1 MKWTFLGA
9 VLAGVGAGVVSS
21 AGLPF
26 MVRHVFPIIF
36 ADAGSGEARPIPE
49 SVQRLATWLTNQPLD
64 ESSVL
69 VLACAMLPLVFLL
82 RGVLLFINGYFLAAV
97 GLRVVES
104 IRLQAFSRLQ
114 CLSLSFHQ
122 SHREGDLISRIIADT
137 AMLQKAL
144 VRVAADLVIQPATLL
159 GAGGILLYLAI
170 SSQGALFMLLAL
182 VSLPVLVLPLRA
194 YGGAIVSRARKSQGK
209 AGDLTA
215 HLSENLASQPD
226 IRAYNLQEKQTRL
239 FANLADQFVR
249 LQLKTIKYN
258 RLIGPTVEMVSALA
272 IGFAVYLGARQ
283 GMSMDVFLPMV
294 MALYFAY
301 DPIKKLGVVMGQL
314 KQAEAS
320 LERISLI
327 VDSQDMLPEPT
338 QPMPLSEA
346 DGSIRFDRVTFQ
358 YEQEPILSEIELEIK
373 AGETVAIVGPS
384 GVGKSTLVSLVCR
397 FYDPE
402 QGSVSIGGINLKH
415 VVAGELR
422 SQIALVS
429 QHPLLFSGSIM
440 DNIRVGNPDAS
451 DDKVKDAAKLARIHE
466 DIHALEAG
474 YQTLLGQRGEGLSGG
489 QRQRMAIARAFL
501 KDAPILILDEA
512 TSALDSESEA
522 GIQEALA
529 ELCKGRTT
537 ILIAH
542 RFSSIKHASR
552 ILVMDKTLAGGAIV
566 ADGTHDE
573 VYATSALYRQL
584 YDQQKLSSS

>member
-49 SVQRLATWLTNQPLD
+49 SVQRLAIWLTNQPLD

-159 GAGGILLYLAI
+159 GAGVILLYLAI

-226 IRAYNLQEKQTRL
+226 IRAYNLQEKQTRM

-346 DGSIRFDRVTFQ
+346 DGSICFDRVTFQ

-415 VVAGELR
+415 VVSGELR

-429 QHPLLFSGSIM
+429 QYPLLFSGSIM

-451 DDKVKDAAKLARIHE
+451 DDRVKDAAKLARIHE

-552 ILVMDKTLAGGAIV
+552 ILVMNKTLAGGAIV

>member
-159 GAGGILLYLAI
+159 GAGVILLYLAI

-226 IRAYNLQEKQTRL
+226 IRAYNLQEKQTRM

-346 DGSIRFDRVTFQ
+346 DGSICFDRVTFQ

-415 VVAGELR
+415 VVSGELR

-429 QHPLLFSGSIM
+429 QYPLLFSGSIM

-451 DDKVKDAAKLARIHE
+451 DDRVKDAAKLARIHE

-552 ILVMDKTLAGGAIV
+552 ILVMNKTLAGGAIV

>member
-1 MKWTFLGA
+1 MWWKVSGFKLLKIA
-9 VLAGVGAGVVSS
+9 VPFIKLSS
-21 AGLPF
+21 IAPG
-26 MVRHVFPIIF
+26 R
-36 ADAGSGEARPIPE
+36 
-49 SVQRLATWLTNQPLD
+49 
-64 ESSVL
+64 
-69 VLACAMLPLVFLL
+69 
-82 RGVLLFINGYFLAAV
+82 
-97 GLRVVES
+97 
-104 IRLQAFSRLQ
+104 
-114 CLSLSFHQ
+114 
-122 SHREGDLISRIIADT
+122 DLISRIIADT

-144 VRVAADLVIQPATLL
+144 VRVAADLVIQPATLF
-159 GAGGILLYLAI
+159 GAGDVSCSTLPFPAREL
-170 SSQGALFMLLAL
+170 LFMLLAL

-194 YGGAIVSRARKSQGK
+194 YGGHRQQGEKVSGQ

-226 IRAYNLQEKQTRL
+226 IRAYNLQEKQTRM
-239 FANLADQFVR
+239 FANSCGSICAV
-249 LQLKTIKYN
+249 QLKTIKYN

-301 DPIKKLGVVMGQL
+301 DPIKKLGVVMGQH
-314 KQAEAS
+314 KQAEDS
-320 LERISLI
+320 LERSRMID
-327 VDSQDMLPEPT
+327 DSQDMLPEPT

-451 DDKVKDAAKLARIHE
+451 DDRVKDAAKLARIHE

-489 QRQRMAIARAFL
+489 QRQRMAIARAF
-501 KDAPILILDEA
+501 
-512 TSALDSESEA
+512 
-522 GIQEALA
+522 
-529 ELCKGRTT
+529 
-537 ILIAH
+537 
-542 RFSSIKHASR
+542 
-552 ILVMDKTLAGGAIV
+552 
-566 ADGTHDE
+566 
-573 VYATSALYRQL
+573 
-584 YDQQKLSSS
+584 

>member
-49 SVQRLATWLTNQPLD
+49 SVQRLAIWLTNQPLD

-226 IRAYNLQEKQTRL
+226 IRAYNLQEKQTRM

-346 DGSIRFDRVTFQ
+346 DGSICFDRVTFQ

-415 VVAGELR
+415 VVSGELR

-429 QHPLLFSGSIM
+429 QYPLLFSGSIM

-451 DDKVKDAAKLARIHE
+451 DDRVKDAAKLARIHE

-552 ILVMDKTLAGGAIV
+552 ILVMNKTLAGGAIV